1 MRPIRPTRSR
11 RPGRPARP
19 VGSVALLSLLVPLAT
34 VLPVVSLPHAS
45 AHPVTPEVRSHAL
58 RGVEAGG
65 RGAEAA
71 RSSSRLAARSWAAAP
86 AGAANNG
93 SGPGQPEV
101 LVSRTGLAEFDLL
114 GVTWRRTAAGVPDPA
129 PSVLV
134 RTHGDKGW
142 SRWTALD
149 RTPMP
154 RAGEARHARPGTE
167 PLWVGASDG
176 YQVRVDTRTG
186 SLPRDLRV
194 DLIDPGSSA
203 ADADPTA
210 GRPMQS
216 AAAAAGQPVIYSRSQ
231 WGADEQLRSGTP
243 KYSATIKTGFVHH
256 TAGTNGY
263 SAAEV
268 PKILRAVYA
277 YHVKG
282 NGWSDVGYNFLV
294 DRFGRLWEGRYGGIT
309 KAVIGAHTGGF
320 NIDSFAVSA
329 LGNYDKVAPEAPM
342 VDAIARLMAWKLGA
356 SFRDPNGTNVLT
368 SEGGG
373 TSRYSAGAKVT
384 FNNISGHRDAGRTS
398 CPGSNLYAQLANI
411 RALTASYMGTAMYSP
426 KLSSATAVYGTGST
440 VTVSAR
446 VNTDQQWR
454 LEVRDACRTT
464 VVRTIVGTASPS
476 LPVSALWDLRDDTG
490 TTVRPGAYSLSL
502 VGSDAGGSTPT
513 WVGTVTVN
521 PARTVPPAV
530 TAASPPGRT
539 SFVPVDPIRLLDTT
553 VDGGLPLGPG
563 QRVDLRVPGAGR
575 VPETGVAAVA
585 LNVSAGCAT
594 AATPVTVWA
603 TGSKKPSSAALNVP
617 AGGGASA
624 MTITALGGN
633 GMVSVLNGAGTAELA
648 VHVVGYYPVAG
659 GDVFRSTKPLRLY
672 DSRTDPAGPLAAGAQ
687 RAVTMPTLSGIP
699 STSMSGALLNVTA
712 LAASGRGSVTVQSAA
727 GDRAA
732 ATVSYAP
739 GRPVQNRAVA
749 RLADGRLTLTG
760 RDATAHVVVDVV
772 GWWAPQAVVGG
783 QLFQPKAATR
793 VLDTRTGLGARR
805 GSVGPGGVLTVQ
817 VAGRGKPVPGSARAV
832 VLNVTSLGATRNTT
846 VTAWPDGTRRPYFPD
861 LTVRAW
867 RPTSNLVVIKVGARN
882 RVRVANAK
890 GSTHLVGDVVGYY
903 P

>member
-1 MRPIRPTRSR
+1 MRST
-11 RPGRPARP
+11 RP

-34 VLPVVSLPHAS
+34 ALPVLSLPRAA
-45 AHPVTPEVRSHAL
+45 AHPVTPEVRSQNL
-58 RGVEAGG
+58 RGVEPGS
-65 RGAEAA
+65 RGAEVA
-71 RSSSRLAARSWAAAP
+71 RSSSRLASRTWAATSTG
-86 AGAANNG
+86 AGLAR
-93 SGPGQPEV
+93 GPGRPEV

-114 GVTWRRTAAGVPDPA
+114 GVTWRRTAGGADA
-129 PSVLV
+129 ALTVLV
-134 RTHGDKGW
+134 RTHGDRGW
-142 SRWTALD
+142 TRWTALD
-149 RTPMP
+149 QTPAP
-154 RAGEARHARPGTE
+154 RASEARHARPGTE
-167 PLWVGASDG
+167 PLWVGESDG
-176 YQVRVDTRTG
+176 YQVRVDVRSG
-186 SLPRDLRV
+186 SLPRGLRV

-203 ADADPTA
+203 ADADPRA

-216 AAAAAGQPVIYSRSQ
+216 AAAAAGQPVIYSRAQ
-231 WGADEQLRSGTP
+231 WGADERLRSGTP
-243 KYSATIKTGFVHH
+243 KYSSTIKTGFVHH

-263 SAAEV
+263 SEAEV

-282 NGWSDVGYNFLV
+282 NGWSDIGYNFLV

-309 KAVIGAHTGGF
+309 KAVVGAHTGGF
-320 NIDSFAVSA
+320 NVDSFAVSA
-329 LGNYDKVAPEAPM
+329 LGNYDKVTPEAPM
-342 VDAIARLMAWKLGA
+342 IDSIARLMAWKLGA

-373 TSRYSAGAKVT
+373 TSRYSAGTKVT
-384 FNNISGHRDAGRTS
+384 FDNISGHRDAGRTS
-398 CPGSNLYAQLANI
+398 CPGSNLYAQLATI
-411 RALTASYMGTAMYSP
+411 RALTTSYMGTAMYSP
-426 KLSSATAVYGTGST
+426 RLSSATAVYGTGET
-440 VTVSAR
+440 VTATAR

-476 LPVSALWDLRDDTG
+476 MPVSALWDLRDDAG
-490 TTVRPGAYSLSL
+490 AEVRPGAYSVSL
-502 VGSDAGGSTPT
+502 VGTDAGGSTPT
-513 WVGTVTVN
+513 WTGTVTLN

-530 TAASPPGRT
+530 APAGPPGRT

-553 VDGGLPLGPG
+553 VDGNLPLGPG
-563 QRVDLRVPGAGR
+563 QRMDLRVPGAGR
-575 VPETGVAAVA
+575 VPESGVAAVA

-594 AATPVTVWA
+594 AATPVTVWS
-603 TGSKKPSSAALNVP
+603 TGSAKPSSAALNVP

-633 GMVSVLNGAGTAELA
+633 GMVSVLNGAGTTELA
-648 VHVVGYYPVAG
+648 VHVVGYYPVSG
-659 GDVFRSTKPLRLY
+659 GDVFRSSRPLRLY
-672 DSRTDPAGPLAAGAQ
+672 DSRTDPAGALAAGAQ
-687 RAVTMPTLSGIP
+687 RTVTVPTLSGIP
-699 STSMSGALLNVTA
+699 SSSMSGALLNVTA
-712 LAASGRGSVTVQSAA
+712 LAASGRGSVTVQSAT
-727 GDRAA
+727 GDRSV

-760 RDATAHVVVDVV
+760 RDATAHVVVDIV

-793 VLDTRTGLGARR
+793 VLDTRSGLGVRS
-805 GSVGPGGVLTVQ
+805 GPVGAGGVLTVR

-832 VLNVTSLGATRNTT
+832 VLNVTSVGATRNTT
-846 VTAWPDGTRRPYFPD
+846 VTAWPNGARRPYFPD

-867 RPTSNLVVIKVGARN
+867 RPTSNLVVIRVGDRN

-890 GSTHLVGDVVGYY
+890 GTTHLVGDVVGYY

>member
-1 MRPIRPTRSR
+1 
-11 RPGRPARP
+11 
-19 VGSVALLSLLVPLAT
+19 
-34 VLPVVSLPHAS
+34 
-45 AHPVTPEVRSHAL
+45 
-58 RGVEAGG
+58 
-65 RGAEAA
+65 
-71 RSSSRLAARSWAAAP
+71 
-86 AGAANNG
+86 
-93 SGPGQPEV
+93 V
-101 LVSRTGLAEFDLL
+101 LVSRTGLATFDLL
-114 GVTWRRTAAGVPDPA
+114 GVTWRRTPAGTTAPA
-129 PSVLV
+129 PTVLV
-134 RTHGDKGW
+134 RTHGDGGW

-149 RTPMP
+149 RAPTP
-154 RAGEARHARPGTE
+154 RAREARDARPGTE
-167 PLWVGASDG
+167 PLWVGDSDG

-186 SLPRDLRV
+186 SLPPGLRV

-216 AAAAAGQPVIYSRSQ
+216 ASAAAGQPVIYSRAQ
-231 WGADEQLRSGTP
+231 WGADENLRSGTP

-263 SAAEV
+263 SEAEV

-277 YHVKG
+277 YHVRG
-282 NGWSDVGYNFLV
+282 NGWSDIGYNFLV
-294 DRFGRLWEGRYGGIT
+294 DRFGRLWEGRAGGIT

-342 VDAIARLMAWKLGA
+342 IDAIARLMAWKLGGA
-356 SFRDPNGTNVLT
+356 FRDPNGTNILT

-373 TSRYSAGAKVT
+373 TSRYSAGTKVT
-384 FNNISGHRDAGRTS
+384 FNNISGHRDAGKTS
-398 CPGSNLYAQLANI
+398 CPGNNLYAQLATI
-411 RALTASYMGTAMYSP
+411 RALTTSYMGTAMYNP
-426 KLSSATAVYGTGST
+426 KVSTATAVYGSGST
-440 VTVSAR
+440 VTASAR
-446 VNTDQQWR
+446 VSSDQTWR

-476 LPVSALWDLRDDTG
+476 LPVAALWDLRDDLG
-490 TTVRPGAYSLSL
+490 ALVRPGAYAVSL
-502 VGSDAGGSTPT
+502 VGSDPLGSTPT
-513 WVGTVTVN
+513 WTGTVTVN
-521 PARTVPPAV
+521 PARTVPPV
-530 TAASPPGRT
+530 VPAASPPGRT

-553 VDGGLPLGPG
+553 ADGGLPLGAG
-563 QRVDLRVPGAGR
+563 QRVDLRVPGVGK

-594 AATPVTVWA
+594 TATPVTVWA

-633 GMVSVLNGAGTAELA
+633 GMVSVLNGVGTTELA

-672 DSRTDPAGPLAAGAQ
+672 DSRTDPSGPLAAGAQ
-687 RAVTMPTLSGIP
+687 RTVTVPTLSGIP
-699 STSMSGALLNVTA
+699 SASMSGALLNVTA
-712 LAASGRGSVTVQSAA
+712 LGASGRGSVTVQSAS

-749 RLADGRLTLTG
+749 KLTDGKLTLTG

-793 VLDTRTGLGARR
+793 VLDTRYGIGARQ
-805 GSVGPGGVLTVQ
+805 GAVGAGGVLTVQ
-817 VAGRGKPVPGSARAV
+817 VAGKGKPVPGTARAV
-832 VLNVTSLGATRNTT
+832 VLNVTSVGATRNTT
-846 VTAWPDGTRRPYFPD
+846 VTAWPNGATRPYFPD

-867 RPTSNLVVIKVGARN
+867 RATSNLVVIKVGAQG
-882 RVRVANAK
+882 RVRIANSK
-890 GSTHLVGDVVGYY
+890 GTTHLVGDVVGYY